1 MNDKVAKTLSSHIL
15 SNIIPYL
22 IAVVGFSSSVVTMFV
37 DVNTQLSIKWLL
49 FSLVISITAISIL
62 IKIIYD
68 LLRVSIPAQPVEH
81 PIKYVQDQGVFI
93 IRRNENFLNTII
105 VGCYVQ
111 NDDIERL
118 AYLGTVHL
126 VQDKVIQI
134 KVQRDYGIFT
144 EPPLSSEQLK
154 SIAVRSVVPVEALE
168 QFQNL
173 EN

>member
-1 MNDKVAKTLSSHIL
+1 MNDKVAKTFSSHGF
-15 SNIIPYL
+15 PYL
-22 IAVVGFSSSVVTMFV
+22 IAVVGFSSSLVTMFV
-37 DVNTQLSIKWLL
+37 DTNSQLSVKWLL
-49 FSLVISITAISIL
+49 FCLVVSVTVILIL

-68 LLRVSIPAQPVEH
+68 LLTESKPAQSIEH

-105 VGCYVQ
+105 VGCYVLK
-111 NDDIERL
+111 DDIERL

-144 EPPLSSEQLK
+144 TPPLSSEQLK